1 LNYNW
6 QDILNAIPDMISLL
20 DDKHKILWLNDNM
33 VNVLGIS
40 REQCIGEYCYRL
52 VHDTNE
58 PPDYC
63 PHAKFLKDK
72 TSHSVEVFIDKLKRD
87 YLVTVSP
94 VKLNSIETCGSIHI
108 ARDITEIKKQQKEL
122 LINKAKLSVAFN
134 HSPVAMCITDIE
146 TGLLL
151 DVNLAWFKI
160 TGYTKE
166 ESINKYIQGLN
177 IYVDLED
184 RNRVVALLEE
194 RGRVDNFDVTLR
206 KKQGNT
212 VYGQMSVSVVMIEGV
227 KCGVTA
233 FVDRTE
239 LVVLEKSIEDAEHL
253 LLEEAKKSIVKSLRN
268 GTFIK

>member
-1 LNYNW
+1 
-6 QDILNAIPDMISLL
+6 MISLL
-20 DDKHKILWLNDNM
+20 DNEHKILWLNDNM
-33 VNVLGIS
+33 LNVLGAS
-40 REQCIGEYCYRL
+40 REQCIGEYCYKL

-72 TSHSVEVFIDKLKRD
+72 NSHSVEVFIDKLKRD

-151 DVNLAWFKI
+151 DVNLAWFNI

-177 IYVDLED
+177 IYVDIED

-194 RGRVDNFDVTLR
+194 RGRVDNFDITLR
-206 KKQGNT
+206 KKQGNII
-212 VYGQMSVSVVMIEGV
+212 YGQMSVSVVEIEGK
-227 KCGVTA
+227 KCGITA

-239 LVVLEKSIEDAEHL
+239 LVVLEKSIKDAEHL
-253 LLEEAKKSIVKSLRN
+253 LLEEAKESIVKSLRN